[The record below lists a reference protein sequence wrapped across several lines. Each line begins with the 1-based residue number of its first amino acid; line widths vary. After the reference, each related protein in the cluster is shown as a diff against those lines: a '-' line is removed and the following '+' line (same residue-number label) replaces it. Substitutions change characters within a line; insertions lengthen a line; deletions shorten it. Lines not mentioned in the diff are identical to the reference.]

1 MTLAIPLPRPAGEP
15 APAAAPVAFSRSLAE
30 IDRDLADL
38 DVRESRHRDQLEGTR
53 RALAD
58 VAVCRLRLLEQRARA
73 LTVAADQLAAAR

>member
-15 APAAAPVAFSRSLAE
+15 APAAVAFSRSLAE

-58 VAVCRLRLLEQRARA
+58 VAICRLRLLEQRARA